1 MASIMRGVQNQHLK
15 NPNQTAGKT
24 PKLCNPMSK
33 SSMNQTPRSDG
44 ILDPGIIYSPAPP
57 PRTHKR
63 KKNPYHQ
70 KEALCR
76 CGIWSY
82 PTKAKK
88 KRVLSS
94 LSTDRQQP
102 ASLVDVQTMPKKKQ
116 KKKPH
121 LVSLEPPNLN
131 LCLSRSPLGTLSRK
145 FSKTNI
151 VLLQMKRQREKKK
164 RRNKTYL
171 PSSSQNRNS
180 HGECDSNCRK
190 HKGGHVEESL
200 RPFSPKQNKPHV
212 FFFFF
217 FPSAATEESQILPFP
232 SSTPQQAPPPSPAL
246 ATHPSPLPPH
256 NEGENLANPM
266 QCSKALAAL

>member
-1 MASIMRGVQNQHLK
+1 MASIMRGVQNPHLK
-15 NPNQTAGKT
+15 NSNQTADKT
-24 PKLCNPMSK
+24 PKPCIPMSK
-33 SSMNQTPRSDG
+33 SSMNQTQRSDG
-44 ILDPGIIYSPAPP
+44 ILDPGIIYYPAPP

-88 KRVLSS
+88 KECYQACPP
-94 LSTDRQQP
+94 TDNNQP
-102 ASLVDVQTMPKKKQ
+102 RLLMSRLCQ
-116 KKKPH
+116 KKPH

-131 LCLSRSPLGTLSRK
+131 LCLSRSPLGTLFRK

-151 VLLQMKRQREKKK
+151 VSLQMKRQRDKKK
-164 RRNKTYL
+164 KRNKTYL

-180 HGECDSNCRK
+180 HGECDANCWK

-212 FFFFF
+212 CFFVFFFFCSNRRI
-217 FPSAATEESQILPFP
+217 PNTPFP
-232 SSTPQQAPPPSPAL
+232 FFHTSSSTSLTTSSHAPES
-246 ATHPSPLPPH
+246 SSSY
-256 NEGENLANPM
+256 NEGENSAT